1 MAAEGRVSETVAISV
16 EEAGELLVLGRSQ
29 AYEAALHGR
38 LPCYRVVGRGWRC
51 SRRQTVEWF
60 EERCRANVREPLDE
74 PSGSAAD

>member
-16 EEAGELLVLGRSQ
+16 EEAGELLGLGRSQ

-38 LPCYRVVGRGWRC
+38 LPCYQVVGRGWRC
-51 SRRQTVEWF
+51 SRRLTEEMF
-60 EERCRANVREPLDE
+60 EARCRANLRRGSAE